1 MRPNL
6 FVNTHD
12 ILTEYLQFGG
22 RAAYRIRACIA
33 ATAAPVYGVYAGY
46 ELFENVARPG
56 SEENIDNEKYEF
68 KFRDWEG
75 AEEAGD
81 SLAPLLRRLNAIR
94 RAHPALRQL
103 RNLAVHWSDDDSVLV
118 YSKHL
123 DAAFTGT
130 GESDTLLVIANVD
143 PHSVRETTVHLDTTI
158 WGVPLGEQ
166 FEVED
171 LLTGAVWTWA
181 DHNYVRLDAFA
192 EPVHILKVRR
202 RS

>member
-1 MRPNL
+1 M
-6 FVNTHD
+6 
-12 ILTEYLQFGG
+12 
-22 RAAYRIRACIA
+22 
-33 ATAAPVYGVYAGY
+33 
-46 ELFENVARPG
+46 
-56 SEENIDNEKYEF
+56 
-68 KFRDWEG
+68 
-75 AEEAGD
+75 
-81 SLAPLLRRLNAIR
+81 
-94 RAHPALRQL
+94 
-103 RNLAVHWSDDDSVLV
+103 
-118 YSKHL
+118 
-123 DAAFTGT
+123 
-130 GESDTLLVIANVD
+130 IANVD